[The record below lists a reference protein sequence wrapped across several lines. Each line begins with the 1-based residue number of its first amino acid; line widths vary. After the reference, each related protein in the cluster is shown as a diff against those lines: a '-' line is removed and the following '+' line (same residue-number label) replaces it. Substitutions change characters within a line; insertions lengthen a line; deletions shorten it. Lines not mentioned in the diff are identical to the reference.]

1 MPNTAKNPKR
11 MQLRTIQDRLLRVS
25 TLMVINSP
33 GMRIIKTTLAILT
46 CLMISY
52 FFGNPDMYTA
62 SIAAVVCLQNDL
74 RSTWQSALNR
84 STGTLIAGFYSYLFL
99 TITIHT
105 FHLSPD
111 EFFYY
116 ILVGV
121 FSLPIMQLLVRMNKP
136 GSVAIGVIVYVIICV
151 TSGVQA
157 PLEYTVDRMT
167 DTLLGIAV
175 AVFVN
180 WFPLLNLL
188 GKKLQQVQLHAAD
201 RALVIE
207 KEYLTSCDPTV
218 RDSGRASGKNKHSF
232 DPVNE
237 MMRSLTINRLN
248 DEHEFRRRLEKRQTR
263 QSPRQASPSERG
275 FNNQF
280 NQSDNKGENQMRK
293 RILVLTGSGRKNGNS
308 DTMAQQFAEGARS
321 AGHEVTFYDTVR
333 RPIKPCISCN
343 NCFKDGIPCMH
354 DDGFTA
360 LANQLSRADVL
371 VFSTPLYW
379 YNFPAALK
387 AAIDKLYAFVIGN
400 KELPITSAALMVC
413 GEQEDEGV
421 YDPLLK
427 TYELILKDCKW
438 EDQGQMVITNV
449 LREVDLDKRP
459 GLMSQLYKFGAS
471 IK

>member
-1 MPNTAKNPKR
+1 MPNPVKNPKR
-11 MQLRTIQDRLLRVS
+11 MQLRSAQDRLLRVS

-33 GMRIIKTTLAILT
+33 GMRIIKTTLSILT

-99 TITIHT
+99 LITVHT

-111 EFFYY
+111 GFFYY

-151 TSGVQA
+151 TSGMQA
-157 PLEYTVDRMT
+157 PLEYTVDRMA

-188 GKKLQQVQLHAAD
+188 GKKLKQVQLHAAD
-201 RALVIE
+201 RALIIE
-207 KEYLTSCDPTV
+207 KEYLTSYGPTV
-218 RDSGRASGKNKHSF
+218 RDSRKISGKKKRSF
-232 DPVNE
+232 DPVDE
-237 MMRSLTINRLN
+237 MMRSLAINRLN
-248 DEHEFRRRLEKRQTR
+248 DEHEIRRRFEKRQSKQNR
-263 QSPRQASPSERG
+263 GQSSHSERESD
-275 FNNQF
+275 NQF
-280 NQSDNKGENQMRK
+280 NQTKDKGVNQMRK
-293 RILVLTGSGRKNGNS
+293 RILILTGSGRKNGNS

-360 LANQLSRADVL
+360 LANQLSRTDVL
-371 VFSTPLYW
+371 VLSTPIYW
-379 YNFPAALK
+379 YSFPAALK

-400 KELPITSAALMVC
+400 QDLPITSAALMVC
-413 GEQEDEGV
+413 GEQEDKAI
-421 YDPLLK
+421 YDPMLK

-438 EDQGQMVITNV
+438 EDQGQIVITNV